1 MRMII
6 TGHQRSSEAI
16 RGPQWSSPARGGDD
30 LDGRHEGEVSDGAVA
45 RREVDDVTAG
55 SHLAGD
61 GLEIVTCGVHEA
73 VAIDGNRWPST
84 AIKGHQG
91 RSTRDRH
98 LASP

>member
-16 RGPQWSSPARGGDD
+16 RGHQWSSPARGGDD

-45 RREVDDVTAG
+45 RCEVDDVTAG

-61 GLEIVTCGVHEA
+61 GLEIVT
-73 VAIDGNRWPST
+73 
-84 AIKGHQG
+84 
-91 RSTRDRH
+91 
-98 LASP
+98 